1 MKRIIFSLVLLVL
14 ASPLA
19 VGQTPQPAAGQ
30 APAKHQVGLIDMAH
44 IFKNYQKF
52 TTLTES
58 LQSEIQKADEQGQQ
72 LVEQIKTQQQVLTS
86 GNLVEGSPEFAAAE
100 AKLLEM
106 QTSVQT
112 FQRKNQRDFLK
123 KEADIYKTV
132 YLEVEDAVGRYAQYY
147 NYTLILRFNRQSV
160 DSAENPREIITGMNR
175 QVVYY
180 RTSDDITDRILEFL
194 NSEWQAK
201 QTRSAERP

>member
-1 MKRIIFSLVLLVL
+1 MKRIIFSLALLVL

-19 VGQTPQPAAGQ
+19 MGQTPQATGGQ

-58 LQSEIQKADEQGQQ
+58 LQAEIQKADEQGQQ
-72 LVEQIKTQQQVLTS
+72 MVEQIKTQQQVLTS
-86 GNLVEGSPEFAAAE
+86 GNLVEGSPEFTAAE

-106 QTSVQT
+106 QTAVQT

-132 YLEVEDAVGRYAQYY
+132 YLEVEDAVSRYAQYY
-147 NYTLILRFNRQSV
+147 NYTLVLRFNRQSV

-175 QVVYY
+175 QVVFY

-194 NSEWQAK
+194 NGEWQAK